1 MIFLHSFNTFEV
13 NLLKNERQMSNFLV
27 LFFYLQKI
35 IHGAKLKQNFLL
47 QLLNSRGDHCVLSF
61 ENCILCNRTMRC
73 LLLQLFGVSLNFPYV
88 QFFVPLC
95 EVGWKESSNK
105 RKQVIVEKRLF
116 LSVPPLLTTSA
127 FEYTVCVLTQNSET

>member
-1 MIFLHSFNTFEV
+1 
-13 NLLKNERQMSNFLV
+13 MSNFLV

-35 IHGAKLKQNFLL
+35 IHGAKLKQNLL
-47 QLLNSRGDHCVLSF
+47 RQPLNSREDHCVLSF

-95 EVGWKESSNK
+95 EVVWKESSNK